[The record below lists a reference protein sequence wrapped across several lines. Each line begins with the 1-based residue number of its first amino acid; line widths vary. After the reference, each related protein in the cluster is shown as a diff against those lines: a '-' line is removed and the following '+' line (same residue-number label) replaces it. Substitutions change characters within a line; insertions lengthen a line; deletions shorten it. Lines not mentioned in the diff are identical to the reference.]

1 MVHPLLRIAAL
12 VLLPVAAACHHAP
25 SYAAPS
31 PSADKEEVSIGYGT
45 QERRNMTGSIASASQ
60 SEMGA
65 KGQSR
70 VEEMMIG
77 RFPGVDVIAVGGNY
91 QIRIRGNRSIMGG
104 NDPLVVVDG
113 VPLTDGIVALSML
126 NPGDVQ
132 RIDVLKD
139 ASSTSAYGA
148 RGANGVILVTMRH
161 E

>member
-1 MVHPLLRIAAL
+1 MVHSLLRTAAL
-12 VLLPVAAACHHAP
+12 LLIPAAAACHHSPNYVAP
-25 SYAAPS
+25 YPS
-31 PSADKEEVSIGYGT
+31 PDREEVPIGYGT
-45 QERRNMTGSIASASQ
+45 EQRRDMTGSVASASRE
-60 SEMGA
+60 EMDA

-77 RFPGVDVIAVGGNY
+77 RFPGVDIIQVGSGY

-104 NDPLVVVDG
+104 NDPLVVIDG
-113 VPLTDGIVALSML
+113 VPLNDGAVALSML

-139 ASSTSAYGA
+139 ASSTAAYGS
-148 RGANGVILVTMRH
+148 RGANGVILVTLRR